1 MASNG
6 YPYLL
11 LTACVRYL
19 FPLVYF
25 HNYPGIVLSWQINT
39 KDIAHQYSCAILS
52 EIFRCDKGDSRS
64 MRLQMWKQWKTV
76 TSLSLSLKCGAI
88 LLLFLFSV
96 LIVACGGTATNANI
110 DQPDVTVT
118 INLDQDNGS
127 PTPPLPEYTC
137 SAWVT
142 NTSPGIN
149 NSSTIGVY
157 AKFVHNVNGNPEGV
171 YPAQGTATVLWPDGN
186 VNVTANTTSDG
197 LAIFPV
203 STANRSADLNKII
216 LVTIAFQGPQG
227 VPPCNVTVYR
237 AAFFTLVVASATAAT
252 FSSPTVNPSATVPAT
267 DTPKPCRTPRSR
279 KTPTPCS

>member
-1 MASNG
+1 MAGKHRKYS
-6 YPYLL
+6 PQILL
-11 LTACVRYL
+11 CYTIQ
-19 FPLVYF
+19 
-25 HNYPGIVLSWQINT
+25 N
-39 KDIAHQYSCAILS
+39 
-52 EIFRCDKGDSRS
+52 IFRFDKGDTRY
-64 MRLQMWKQWKTV
+64 MRLQMWKQWKTT

-118 INLDQDNGS
+118 INLGQHNGS

-171 YPAQGTATVLWPDGN
+171 YPAQGMATVLWAEGS
-186 VNVTANTTSDG
+186 VNITANTTPDG

-203 STANRSADLNKII
+203 STANKSADLNKIV
-216 LVTIAFQGPQG
+216 LVTVAFQGPQG
-227 VPPCNVTVYR
+227 VPPCNVTIDR
-237 AAFFTLVVASATAAT
+237 AAFFTLVISTPNTKSTAPVGG
-252 FSSPTVNPSATVPAT
+252 SPTVNPPETVTATYSPT
-267 DTPKPCRTPRSR
+267 TIPSPTQSPKPCPTVKPLR
-279 KTPTPCS
+279 TPTPCP